1 MPADRLAPSRS
12 FSSSLRPIRKR
23 VWTLGRFFVLVVLLG
38 VTFAAFFLTA
48 MRVTTRAREVKVPD
62 VRGKSVNAATAALA
76 DEGLVLKIELT
87 RPDASVP
94 ADHVFSQ
101 DPGPGTVLRRER
113 AVRVRVSQGV
123 SSPPLPALVGQPVRT
138 AELTLSQAQIGID
151 NEAEI
156 HTASYPADTVVA
168 AGSAGEGSGD
178 QGGAARQPRRRR
190 RDVRHAGRH
199 RDVGGAQRRDPP
211 APRFSGDRRR
221 RSAVSRG
228 CRRESS

>member
-1 MPADRLAPSRS
+1 M
-12 FSSSLRPIRKR
+12 
-23 VWTLGRFFVLVVLLG
+23 VLLG

-76 DEGLVLKIELT
+76 DEGLVLKIELA
-87 RPDASVP
+87 RPDATVP
-94 ADHVFSQ
+94 PDHVFSQ

-123 SSPPLPALVGQPVRT
+123 VSPALPALVGQPVRT
-138 AELTLSQAQIGID
+138 AELMLSQAQIGVD

-168 AGSAGEGSGD
+168 E
-178 QGGAARQPRRRR
+178 
-190 RDVRHAGRH
+190 
-199 RDVGGAQRRDPP
+199 DPP
-211 APRFSGDRRR
+211 AKDQATKVALLVNRGDGDVTFVMPDVIGTLALRSVEILRRHAFR
-221 RSAVSRG
+221 VTVAAEVPYPGLPPGVIVKQTPQAGFEIAYGDPVQLEVSR
-228 CRRESS
+228 

>member
-1 MPADRLAPSRS
+1 
-12 FSSSLRPIRKR
+12 
-23 VWTLGRFFVLVVLLG
+23 
-38 VTFAAFFLTA
+38 
-48 MRVTTRAREVKVPD
+48 
-62 VRGKSVNAATAALA
+62 VNAATAALA

-123 SSPPLPALVGQPVRT
+123 VSPPLPPLVGQPVRT

-168 AGSAGEGSGD
+168 E
-178 QGGAARQPRRRR
+178 
-190 RDVRHAGRH
+190 
-199 RDVGGAQRRDPP
+199 DPP
-211 APRFSGDRRR
+211 AKDQATKVALLVNRGDGDVTFVMPDVIGTLALRSVEILRRHGFR
-221 RSAVSRG
+221 VTVAAEVPYPGLPPGVVVTQTPQAGFEIGYGDPVQLEVSR
-228 CRRESS
+228 